1 MHEQAMGKAG
11 EQQSVTQELDLIAK
25 GAVLTRLDK
34 SFRWPGGERIAIF
47 FNVAFEAWSDG
58 KGPHIGP
65 MGNPLPAGYFDTNA
79 LAFGNYGAIC
89 GIWRLLDSLA
99 HHKVKAGVMVSGVLA
114 ERHPDAVKAVAA
126 AGHDVIAHAYGQ
138 EIIPVTLSEEA
149 EREEIARVTRLLT
162 NCTGRAPTGWMSP
175 RATPS
180 LVTYR
185 LLAEAGYQW
194 HADAMDADL
203 PYLQDFSGKSILAM
217 PFTLE
222 VNDMPLY
229 LRYGDPPRQ
238 YVETFER
245 TLTRIVERETGAIQL
260 DATAHA
266 HVFGRP
272 LGTWAYEEVI
282 QVAKRTRGCW
292 IGTRAEAAK
301 HIGEYLTK
309 QR

>member
-1 MHEQAMGKAG
+1 
-11 EQQSVTQELDLIAK
+11 
-25 GAVLTRLDK
+25 
-34 SFRWPGGERIAIF
+34 
-47 FNVAFEAWSDG
+47 
-58 KGPHIGP
+58 
-65 MGNPLPAGYFDTNA
+65 MGNPLPAGCFDTNA
-79 LAFGNYGAIC
+79 LSFGNYGAIC

-99 HHKVKAGVMVSGVLA
+99 HYKVKAGVFVSGVLA

-126 AGHDVIAHAYGQ
+126 AGHDVISHNYGQ
-138 EIIPVTLSEEA
+138 DIIPATLSEE
-149 EREEIARVTRLLT
+149 EEKEEIARVTRLLT
-162 NCTGRAPTGWMSP
+162 DCTGRAPTGWMSP

-180 LVTYR
+180 PVTYR

-194 HADAMDADL
+194 HGDAMDADL
-203 PYLQDFSGKSILAM
+203 PYLQDFSGKKIIAM
-217 PFTLE
+217 PFTLY

-229 LRYGDPPRQ
+229 MRYGNAPRQ
-238 YVETFER
+238 YVEMFER
-245 TLTRIVERETGAIQL
+245 TLTRLVERETGAMLL

-282 QVAKRTRGCW
+282 QIAKRTRGVW

-301 HIGEYLTK
+301 HVREYLTK